1 MSTASLD
8 TFGESTTPGSRHF
21 GRGEQHSAAV
31 VRLARTGRLSR
42 LSLAEYAKEGGT
54 VRTDEE
60 VSAQNPPQDASR
72 APSWDRRF
80 FLLFLFLLIAVY
92 AVIAYGVY
100 QVIDAL
106 A

>member
-1 MSTASLD
+1 M
-8 TFGESTTPGSRHF
+8 
-21 GRGEQHSAAV
+21 
-31 VRLARTGRLSR
+31 
-42 LSLAEYAKEGGT
+42 
-54 VRTDEE
+54 RTDEE

-72 APSWDRRF
+72 ARSRDRRF

-92 AVIAYGVY
+92 AVIGYGVY